1 MQEIFNGARLVQYMY
16 LLCILIVDYIS
27 HRYRTQSFQF
37 DANRNSVLPDQA
49 KPSKLIL
56 GPHRLLQ
63 AIVLVG
69 FQILAAD
76 GMWGATHVQQAS
88 NSDVGAANY
97 TSISATF
104 SLPTTSG
111 NTIILGVTYGNAKP
125 IITTTDSQG
134 NAHLQA
140 IKTYD
145 SGHRQGCAIL
155 YATNITGGLSNTV
168 TVKFSQPIAY
178 LAVGIHEY
186 SGVVA
191 ASALD
196 VTAGKLGIGNTPSSG
211 PASTTA
217 NGDLIF
223 GSVVEDGTG
232 HGDTFTAGIGFAKR
246 VDLGNAAAYADGD
259 GAQTLAGPFVA
270 NWTLTPASSWIAI
283 IAAFKTITSSS
294 QNATAPVLTSL
305 SPTSG
310 PVGISVTITGTNF
323 GQTQG
328 SSIVS
333 FNGTPANA
341 TSWSPMSV
349 VATVPNS
356 ATTGNVTIK
365 VNNLT
370 SNNLQ
375 FSVTQIFVAVSPA
388 SSTLQVGQSQLFT
401 ASLQNDTQNKGVSWS
416 IVSSGCIAPSCG
428 TLSNATAASVT
439 YTAPTAVPSPA
450 TISLQATSVAD
461 VTKSAS
467 AAIILVAVPPISVS
481 VTPTSASAQ
490 VSSA

>member
-88 NSDVGAANY
+88 NSDVGAASH

-104 SLPTTSG
+104 SLPTTGG

-125 IITTTDSQG
+125 IITATDSQG
-134 NAHLQA
+134 NTYLQA

-168 TVKFSQPIAY
+168 TVKFSQPVAY
-178 LAVGIHEY
+178 VAVGIHEY
-186 SGVVA
+186 SGVVG

-196 VTAGKLGIGNTPSSG
+196 VTAGKLGSGSMPSSG

-223 GSVVEDGTG
+223 GCVVEDGTG
-232 HGDTFTAGIGFAKR
+232 HGDTFTAAIGFTKR
-246 VDLGNAAAYADGD
+246 VDLGIAAAYADED
-259 GAQTLAGPFVA
+259 GAQALAGPFA
-270 NWTLTPASSWIAI
+270 ATWTLSPASSWIATL
-283 IAAFKTITSSS
+283 AAFKTATIS
-294 QNATAPVLTSL
+294 QNAIAPVLTSL

-310 PVGISVTITGTNF
+310 PVGASVTITGTNF
-323 GQTQG
+323 GQT
-328 SSIVS
+328 
-333 FNGTPANA
+333 
-341 TSWSPMSV
+341 
-349 VATVPNS
+349 
-356 ATTGNVTIK
+356 
-365 VNNLT
+365 
-370 SNNLQ
+370 
-375 FSVTQIFVAVSPA
+375 
-388 SSTLQVGQSQLFT
+388 
-401 ASLQNDTQNKGVSWS
+401 
-416 IVSSGCIAPSCG
+416 
-428 TLSNATAASVT
+428 
-439 YTAPTAVPSPA
+439 
-450 TISLQATSVAD
+450 
-461 VTKSAS
+461 
-467 AAIILVAVPPISVS
+467 
-481 VTPTSASAQ
+481 
-490 VSSA
+490 